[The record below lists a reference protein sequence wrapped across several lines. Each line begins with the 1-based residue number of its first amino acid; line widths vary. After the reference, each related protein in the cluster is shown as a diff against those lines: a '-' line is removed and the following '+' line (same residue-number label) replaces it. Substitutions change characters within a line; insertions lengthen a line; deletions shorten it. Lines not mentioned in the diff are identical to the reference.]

1 MSTVRLFVLL
11 FASLTFCAVG
21 EAQIA
26 PPPERSIVSNMV
38 SAQIQQA
45 ELLRAQTEAINTLKK
60 RVDALEA
67 RVGKVEQASGK
78 PKVSQKKSRKTK

>member
-11 FASLTFCAVG
+11 FVSLTFRGVS

-26 PPPERSIVSNMV
+26 PSPERSIVSNMV
-38 SAQIQQA
+38 SDQIQQD
-45 ELLRAQTEAINTLKK
+45 ELLKAQTEAINTLKK

-67 RVGKVEQASGK
+67 CVGKVEQGSRK
-78 PKVSQKKSRKTK
+78 PKASQKKPRKTK